1 MAAYNGNNGA
11 GVRWSMGSGHV
22 KREQWRRCAVEYGE
36 WPATMETKAPVP
48 PVAASVAAVG
58 AADVLPRR
66 AHNEQQEKHEFTS

>member
-1 MAAYNGNNGA
+1 
-11 GVRWSMGSGHV
+11 MGSGRRQ
-22 KREQWRRCAVEYGE
+22 REQRRRCAVEYGE
-36 WPATMETKAPVP
+36 WPATTETKAPVP